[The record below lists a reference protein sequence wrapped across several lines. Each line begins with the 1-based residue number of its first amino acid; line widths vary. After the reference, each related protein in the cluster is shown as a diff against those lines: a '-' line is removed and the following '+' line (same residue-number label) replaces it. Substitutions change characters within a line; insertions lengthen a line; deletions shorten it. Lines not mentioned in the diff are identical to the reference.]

1 MVSSKYSLD
10 KSGYIAKEWGWVSG
24 WEVLKGVGGRE
35 GALIRFLLKAGQDNE
50 TSRVRGEE
58 FGSDIKNG
66 RRAL

>member
-1 MVSSKYSLD
+1 M
-10 KSGYIAKEWGWVSG
+10 SG